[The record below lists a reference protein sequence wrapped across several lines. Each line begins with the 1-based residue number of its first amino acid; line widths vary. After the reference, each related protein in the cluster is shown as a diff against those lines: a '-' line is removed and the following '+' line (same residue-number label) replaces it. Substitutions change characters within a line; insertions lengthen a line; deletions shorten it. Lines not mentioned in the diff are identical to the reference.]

1 MGNGKVED
9 LLSIDFGENLGVVVC
24 LRRGVML
31 MMCDVGKRP
40 RIISGGQSIIMKNH
54 ARRRRSGKER
64 KRGEEAETIARAILI
79 RQLTRTKTLRDG
91 ESVREEE
98 DDEGSRKV
106 EMSLKKKTG
115 QKEKAVG
122 DIRATSL

>member
-1 MGNGKVED
+1 
-9 LLSIDFGENLGVVVC
+9 
-24 LRRGVML
+24 
-31 MMCDVGKRP
+31 
-40 RIISGGQSIIMKNH
+40 MKNH